1 VLQNKVKQSYNTI
14 NIVIRTQMGMHNR
27 SEKVA
32 AYGMLGVISPP
43 LTVTLIVMTVKQN
56 TSFDESTSDTS
67 MREPEIVGSDSDSS
81 VDIQAL
87 Q

>member
-14 NIVIRTQMGMHNR
+14 NIVIRTQMGTHNR

-32 AYGMLGVISPP
+32 AYGMLCAIPPP
-43 LTVTLIVMTVKQN
+43 LTVTLIVITVKQN
-56 TSFDESTSDTS
+56 TSVDESTSDTS
-67 MREPEIVGSDSDSS
+67 MREPEIAGSDSDSS
-81 VDIQAL
+81 VDVQAL